1 MISNHNDTNES
12 SDLTVLVVPRL
23 ATGLWP
29 VPLQCPG
36 WGLLTNLGGKAILML
51 LYFISFFPRTIL
63 LTTLKIP
70 KLQPAQLDFY
80 AYFTQNKN

>member
-1 MISNHNDTNES
+1 MTHNES

-36 WGLLTNLGGKAILML
+36 WGLLTNLGGKAFLML
-51 LYFISFFPRTIL
+51 QFFPRTIIV
-63 LTTLKIP
+63 TTLKIP
-70 KLQPAQLDFY
+70 KLQPAQFDFY
-80 AYFTQNKN
+80 AYFTHKTNPL